1 MRWDLMLD
9 TADVTQQ
16 FIETIIEI
24 IGRKTSV
31 EYAAIIIRNL
41 LKKIQPTY
49 PFLRDIEIKN
59 TRSLEMEGT
68 VSVKDELNAIP
79 PKDVGR
85 ALKDLV
91 TKIMNSLGKTAGYF
105 FIRETREKIGI
116 EYDTILLKTMDVDLT
131 LMQSTIIVENKSIN
145 VLEIQ
150 KSDVMRRFIKVLME
164 TVEKQTSKSFAISFL
179 QQHLDTLQ
187 HQYPFLTSILV
198 NDIRYTLGPE
208 EIVVQPAVNSIEPLD
223 LGRAMTSILQETEKT
238 LSDLGRNSIA
248 NDMKTHLTIEYLAK
262 LKEMGV
268 TITPQGIGYSAVFSH
283 VIKTIIDILGKTSS
297 ENYAIFVVN
306 SFLRKIDT
314 KYNFLKPISVKPAAN
329 EGELYHI
336 IIGDNIHTISET
348 DARRAIQQLLGS
360 IIESLGEKIRDE
372 FIEQFKNSL
381 DKKYLSRIE
390 EMGVNF
396 HMIELHEAMLNSM
409 E

>member
-1 MRWDLMLD
+1 MLD

-41 LKKIQPTY
+41 LKKLQPAY

-59 TRSLEMEGT
+59 TRSVEMEGT

-79 PKDVGR
+79 PKVVGR

-150 KSDVMRRFIKVLME
+150 KSDVMRRFLKVLME

-187 HQYPFLTSILV
+187 NQYPFLTSILV

-208 EIVVQPAVNSIEPLD
+208 EIVVQPAVNSIEPQN

-297 ENYAIFVVN
+297 ENYAILVVN

-314 KYNFLKPISVKPAAN
+314 KYDFLKLISVEPAAN

-336 IIGDNIHTISET
+336 IIGDKIHTISET

-396 HMIELHEAMLNSM
+396 HMIELHEAMLNRM

>member
-41 LKKIQPTY
+41 LKKLQPAY

-59 TRSLEMEGT
+59 TRSVEMEGT

-79 PKDVGR
+79 PKVVGR

-116 EYDTILLKTMDVDLT
+116 ECDTILLKTMDVDLT

-150 KSDVMRRFIKVLME
+150 KSDVMRRFLKVLME

-187 HQYPFLTSILV
+187 NQYPFLTSILI

-208 EIVVQPAVNSIEPLD
+208 EIVVQPAVNAIEPQN

-262 LKEMGV
+262 LKDMGV

-314 KYNFLKPISVKPAAN
+314 KYDFLKPISVEPAAN

-336 IIGDNIHTISET
+336 IVGDNIHSISET

-360 IIESLGEKIRDE
+360 IIESLGEQIRDE
-372 FIEQFKNSL
+372 FIQQFKNSL

-396 HMIELHEAMLNSM
+396 HMIELHEAMLNRM

>member
-1 MRWDLMLD
+1 MLD

-41 LKKIQPTY
+41 LKKLQPAY

-79 PKDVGR
+79 PKVVGL
-85 ALKDLV
+85 ALKDLL

-150 KSDVMRRFIKVLME
+150 KSDLMRRFLKVLME

-187 HQYPFLTSILV
+187 QQYPFLTSILV

-208 EIVVQPAVNSIEPLD
+208 EIVVQPEVNSIEPQN

-238 LSDLGRNSIA
+238 LIDLGRNSIA
-248 NDMKTHLTIEYLAK
+248 NDMKTHLNIEYLAK

-283 VIKTIIDILGKTSS
+283 VIKTIIDIVGKTSS

-314 KYNFLKPISVKPAAN
+314 KYDFLKPISVKPAAN

-372 FIEQFKNSL
+372 FIQQFKNSL

-396 HMIELHEAMLNSM
+396 HMIELHEAMMNRM
-409 E
+409 EKK

>member
-150 KSDVMRRFIKVLME
+150 KSDIMRRFLKVLME

-208 EIVVQPAVNSIEPLD
+208 EIVVQTAVNSIEPRD

-390 EMGVNF
+390 EMGVNLY
-396 HMIELHEAMLNSM
+396 MIELHEAMLNSM